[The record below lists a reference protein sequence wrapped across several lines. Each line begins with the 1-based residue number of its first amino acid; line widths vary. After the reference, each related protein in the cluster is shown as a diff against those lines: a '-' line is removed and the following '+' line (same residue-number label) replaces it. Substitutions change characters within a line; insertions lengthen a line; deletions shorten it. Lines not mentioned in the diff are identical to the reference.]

1 MAPITLHGVTL
12 FTKERG
18 RTDDVFDIAIGPEGI
33 QILRP
38 DQEVRLLEWSR
49 VATWEIEQR
58 RKRVLLILRGGGS
71 VTPLMIPGWKVDDLD
86 QVLQDMTAHLAP
98 SGVGPEEIP
107 PSALEVPV
115 APVPPEPELDVALE
129 VPAAPDLPLPEVD
142 VALDAVAP
150 DDVADDEVA
159 DDDVGIEGEVH
170 AGLDLELPEPTPAP
184 TPTPLADMDL
194 SLPAPATAPET
205 VESAKEMDLSLAPP
219 PPVPDPVDLARAA
232 EGGRDK
238 RDERGDGDDTVQRA
252 NDRDSDD

>member
-1 MAPITLHGVTL
+1 VPPITLHGVTL

-18 RTDDVFDIAIGPEGI
+18 RTEDVFDIAIGPEGI
-33 QILRP
+33 RILRP

-107 PSALEVPV
+107 PTALEAPTVP
-115 APVPPEPELDVALE
+115 DR
-129 VPAAPDLPLPEVD
+129 PLPEVD
-142 VALDAVAP
+142 VALD
-150 DDVADDEVA
+150 DDGA

-170 AGLDLELPEPTPAP
+170 AGLDLELPAPVPAP

-194 SLPAPATAPET
+194 SLPAPATAPEPA
-205 VESAKEMDLSLAPP
+205 ESAKEMDLSLAPP
-219 PPVPDPVDLARAA
+219 PPRPDPVDLARAA
-232 EGGRDK
+232 DSGRGK
-238 RDERGDGDDTVQRA
+238 GDERGDGDDTVDS
-252 NDRDSDD
+252 DRDNDD

>member
-1 MAPITLHGVTL
+1 VPPITLHGVTL

-18 RTDDVFDIAIGPEGI
+18 RTEDVFDIAIGPEGI
-33 QILRP
+33 RILRP

-107 PSALEVPV
+107 PSALEVPAV
-115 APVPPEPELDVALE
+115 PDPPEPELDVALE
-129 VPAAPDLPLPEVD
+129 VPAVPDRPLPEVD
-142 VALDAVAP
+142 VALD
-150 DDVADDEVA
+150 DDGA

-170 AGLDLELPEPTPAP
+170 AGLDLELPAPVPAP

-194 SLPAPATAPET
+194 SLPAPATAPEPA
-205 VESAKEMDLSLAPP
+205 ESAKEMDLSLAPP
-219 PPVPDPVDLARAA
+219 PPRPDPVDLARAA
-232 EGGRDK
+232 DSGRGK
-238 RDERGDGDDTVQRA
+238 GDERGDGDDTVDS
-252 NDRDSDD
+252 DRDNDD